1 MTREILRLIRKKRRK
16 WRVAK
21 LSKSADELREYREI
35 EKETAKKIR
44 NAKRKLEKDLGEDKN
59 NRKFARY
66 IKSKTKSRTTVGP
79 LIDKDRKLVTGEK
92 EMAEVLNKFFASVF
106 TQESTQNV
114 PRAAREAIFW

>member
-1 MTREILRLIRKKRRK
+1 
-16 WRVAK
+16 
-21 LSKSADELREYREI
+21 
-35 EKETAKKIR
+35 
-44 NAKRKLEKDLGEDKN
+44 
-59 NRKFARY
+59 
-66 IKSKTKSRTTVGP
+66 VGP

>member
-1 MTREILRLIRKKRRK
+1 
-16 WRVAK
+16 

-44 NAKRKLEKDLGEDKN
+44 NAKRKLEKDLVSGEDKN